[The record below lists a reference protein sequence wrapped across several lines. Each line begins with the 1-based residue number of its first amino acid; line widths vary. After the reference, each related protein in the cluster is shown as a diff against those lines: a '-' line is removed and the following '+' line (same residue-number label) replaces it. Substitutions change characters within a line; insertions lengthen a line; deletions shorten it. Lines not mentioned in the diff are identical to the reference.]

1 MFDPKKLLDQLL
13 GSKIPGTDATVRE
26 KAGQAGQL
34 AKDNPLA
41 TGALAAMLLGTS
53 GGRALTG
60 AALRLGGLAAISGLA
75 YKAYQNYQNRQAPE
89 KAASGPELLQPPED
103 TDFHPAQAPQGEH
116 EFTLSLIR
124 AMIAAANADGHIDE
138 DERKRIGDRFDHSGI
153 DRDAGAFLNAELE
166 NPLDLDA
173 LVASAQTEAQKVEL
187 YTASRL
193 TIEPDTPAE
202 RDYLDRL
209 ASRLNLPTALT
220 DHVEATILAA
230 KEAGPSAPT
239 PSA

>member
-1 MFDPKKLLDQLL
+1 MFDPKRLLDQLL
-13 GSKIPGTDATVRE
+13 GSKIPGTGATVRD

-41 TGALAAMLLGTS
+41 TGALAAMLLGTR

-75 YKAYQNYQNRQAPE
+75 YKAYQNYQKGQSPE
-89 KAASGPELLQPPED
+89 KAAAEPELLPPPED
-103 TDFHPAQAPQGEH
+103 TAFHPAQAPQGED
-116 EFTLSLIR
+116 EFALSLIR

-138 DERKRIGDRFDHSGI
+138 EERKRISDRLDLSGI
-153 DRDAGAFLNAELE
+153 DRDAGAFLNAEMERL
-166 NPLDLDA
+166 LDLDA
-173 LVASAQTEAQKVEL
+173 LVASARTEAQKVEL
-187 YTASRL
+187 YTVSRL

-209 ASRLNLPTALT
+209 ASRLNLPESLI
-220 DHVEATILAA
+220 DHVEATVSAA
-230 KEAGPSAPT
+230 KETGPSA
-239 PSA
+239 